1 MTSHGVAGFLAR
13 SVVQGASRPGSS
25 PGFLALAVMFAA
37 GTVYAVYYLFVSL
50 RRDRFAA
57 DTPVAHIRSA
67 AQGYVHLE
75 GEAGPPPEG
84 PINAPLSGLPCVWW
98 DYTIEHRREVDNK
111 HHEWYVSDRATSVAP
126 FSLRDKDGECLVG
139 PVGADVTPTSHET
152 WYGDLPRPAC
162 LPDLQGRG
170 WRADC
175 DYRYTERVISPG
187 AHLTVMGEL
196 RSRSTVASIEQEVGK
211 VVVEWKHDQAGL
223 LARFDR
229 NHDGKIDAE
238 EWEAVRAA
246 ARKQVEASLGTQQ
259 ARESV
264 VGQTTHGEPFLIAPL
279 DSKRLVSREKHRAA
293 LALAASV
300 ALALLTAWAAQKAMV
315 R

>member
-1 MTSHGVAGFLAR
+1 MTPHGIAGVLA
-13 SVVQGASRPGSS
+13 SSTAHSANGQGSF
-25 PGFLALAVMFAA
+25 PGFLALAVLFAA
-37 GTVYAVYYLFVSL
+37 GMAFAVYYLFASL

-84 PINAPLSGLPCVWW
+84 AITAPLSGSPCVWW
-98 DYTIEHRREVDNK
+98 DYKIEYHTALDNNRK
-111 HHEWYVSDRATSVAP
+111 EWRVVDRATSVTP
-126 FSLRDKDGECLVG
+126 FSLRDRDGECLVG
-139 PVGADVTPTSHET
+139 PVGANVTPTSHET
-152 WYGDLPRPAC
+152 WYGNTARPGF
-162 LPDLQGRG
+162 LPDAGARG
-170 WRADC
+170 WSPDH
-175 DYRYTERVISPG
+175 DYRYTERLIGPG
-187 AHLTVMGEL
+187 AHLTVLGEL
-196 RSRSTVASIEQEVGK
+196 RSRSVVASLEQEVGK
-211 VVVEWKHDQAGL
+211 VVVGWKHDQAAL

-229 NHDGKIDAE
+229 DRDGQLNAE

-246 ARKQVEASLGTQQ
+246 ARERVEASLASTE

-279 DSKRLVSREKHRAA
+279 DGKRLVRREKQHAV

-300 ALALLTAWAAQKAMV
+300 VLALLTAWAAQQALL

>member
-1 MTSHGVAGFLAR
+1 MSPQGFI
-13 SVVQGASRPGSS
+13 
-25 PGFLALAVMFAA
+25 PGFLALTILLAA
-37 GTVYAVYYLFVSL
+37 GTAYAVYRLFVSL

-75 GEAGPPPEG
+75 GEAGPPAEG
-84 PINAPLSGLPCVWW
+84 PITAPLSNLPCVWW
-98 DYTIEHRREVDNK
+98 DYKIEQRQQSTRSKQSAWHVI
-111 HHEWYVSDRATSVAP
+111 DRATSVAP
-126 FSLRDKDGECLVG
+126 FFLRDRDGECLVG

-152 WYGDLPRPAC
+152 WYGDTPRPAC
-162 LPDLQGRG
+162 LPGLEGRG
-170 WRADC
+170 WRPEC
-175 DYRYTERVISPG
+175 EYRYTERVICPG
-187 AHLTVMGEL
+187 AHLTVLGEL
-196 RSRSTVASIEQEVGK
+196 RSRSVVESIEREVGK

-229 NHDGKIDAE
+229 NHDGQLDAQ
-238 EWEAVRAA
+238 EWETARAA
-246 ARKQVEASLGTQQ
+246 AREQVEASLASRD

-279 DSKRLVSREKHRAA
+279 DGKRLVKREKQHAA
-293 LALAASV
+293 FALAASV
-300 ALALLTAWAAQKAMV
+300 LLALLTAWAAQKALL

>member
-1 MTSHGVAGFLAR
+1 MTAHGTV
-13 SVVQGASRPGSS
+13 
-25 PGFLALAVMFAA
+25 PGFLALAVLGGAA
-37 GTVYAVYYLFVSL
+37 TAYAVYRLFVSL

-57 DTPVAHIRSA
+57 DTPIARIRSA

-84 PINAPLSGLPCVWW
+84 VIAAPLSGLPCVWW
-98 DYTIEHRREVDNK
+98 DYKIEYHTPVGNNRKDWQVI
-111 HHEWYVSDRATSVAP
+111 DRATSVQP
-126 FSLRDKDGECLVG
+126 FSLRDGDGDCLVG
-139 PVGADVTPTSHET
+139 PVGADVTPTSHEI
-152 WYGDLPRPAC
+152 WYGTTARPV
-162 LPDLQGRG
+162 LLQDRAARG
-170 WRADC
+170 WSPDR
-175 DYRYTERVISPG
+175 DYRYTERVICPG

-196 RSRSTVASIEQEVGK
+196 RSRSMVAAIEREVGK
-211 VVVEWKHDQAGL
+211 IVVGWKQDQAGL

-229 NHDGKIDAE
+229 DHDGQLSAE
-238 EWEAVRAA
+238 EWEAARAA
-246 ARKQVEASLGTQQ
+246 ARQQVEASLSSKD

-279 DSKRLVSREKHRAA
+279 DGKHLVSREKHRAA

-300 ALALLTAWAAQKAMV
+300 VLALLTAWAAQKALL